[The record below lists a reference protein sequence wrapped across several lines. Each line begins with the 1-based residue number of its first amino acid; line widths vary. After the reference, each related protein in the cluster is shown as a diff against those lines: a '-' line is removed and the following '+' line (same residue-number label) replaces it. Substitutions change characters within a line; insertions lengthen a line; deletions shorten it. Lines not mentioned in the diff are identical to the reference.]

1 MSLTHRYKKLQYKLQ
16 TSVAQAS
23 GKFCLI
29 VSQNSISEHR
39 QKTNITWVT

>member
-23 GKFCLI
+23 GKFFLPHCFTKFH
-29 VSQNSISEHR
+29 EHR